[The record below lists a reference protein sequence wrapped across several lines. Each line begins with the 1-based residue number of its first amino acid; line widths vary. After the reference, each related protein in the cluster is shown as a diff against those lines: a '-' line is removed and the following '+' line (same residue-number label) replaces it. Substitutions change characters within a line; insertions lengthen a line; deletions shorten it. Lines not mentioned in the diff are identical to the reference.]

1 MTYYSRTAYVVARPF
16 DLVRDP
22 VTFSLL
28 ILLLSRQPM
37 ERLGFNEDMGYCN
50 PFNTKAERD
59 MKLTLEPIP
68 GGGNNFELKLGTELK
83 LGKCIHSEY
92 CLMGRATSVYDIER
106 PECSKVN
113 LVVKF
118 SWQVTKR
125 RREDIAIRIA
135 RSVDPKHSP
144 EIYGQVIV
152 GDKSPSQKLIA
163 ACPADRRSAR
173 SYEERELRVLLM
185 RKYKPVERLKDKN
198 FCKIIKQFTNCK
210 SSLYRVESGSDM
222 KI

>member
-1 MTYYSRTAYVVARPF
+1 
-16 DLVRDP
+16 
-22 VTFSLL
+22 
-28 ILLLSRQPM
+28 M
-37 ERLGFNEDMGYCN
+37 ESLGFNEDMGYCN
-50 PFNTKAERD
+50 PFNTKAARN
-59 MKLTLEPIP
+59 MKLILEPIP
-68 GGGNNFELKLGTELK
+68 GGGDNFELKPGTELK

-144 EIYGQVIV
+144 EIYGQVIAC
-152 GDKSPSQKLIA
+152 DKSPSRMLIA
-163 ACPADRRSAR
+163 ACPANGRSPR
-173 SYEERELRVLLM
+173 PFKERELRVLLM
-185 RKYKPVERLKDKN
+185 RKYRSVEELEDDD
-198 FCKIIKQFTNCK
+198 FCKIIPQLTDCTFSPSNIR
-210 SSLYRVESGSDM
+210 Y
-222 KI
+222 